1 MVLKTKIASAK
12 AGTKSMKS
20 TVPEGIVEF
29 LKLEDKDEL
38 EWGMEIQKD
47 ERIAI
52 VKKAIPPKDSVELAR
67 YSFKEKQK
75 RKRE

>member
-1 MVLKTKIASAK
+1 MVLKTRIASAK

-29 LKLEDKDEL
+29 LQLEDKDEL
-38 EWGMEIQKD
+38 QWQMEVQKD

-52 VKKAIPPKDSVELAR
+52 DKKAIHPKDSVELAK
-67 YSFKEKQK
+67 FALKQK
-75 RKRE
+75 RRRE